1 MILPFILIPA
11 LFIYG
16 RFNPT
21 QEVGAVIQVQLLALI
36 FAGTCIRTVLNKTT
50 GKDLIPVLVKTS
62 QTELIWAILISISLV
77 LETN

>member
-1 MILPFILIPA
+1 MPFILIPG
-11 LFIYG
+11 LFVYG
-16 RFNPT
+16 KFNPT
-21 QEVGAVIQVQLLALI
+21 QKVGAIIQVQLLALI
-36 FAGTCIRTVLNKTT
+36 IAGTCIRSILNKTT